1 MNKEK
6 YSHVKSRKH
15 DGAFYTPSI
24 LSDFLSS
31 EIINRIDNFEQKI
44 VITDPAIG
52 DGELI
57 ISLLEK
63 IPKNKKIIVYG
74 FDINKESIK
83 ISKERISSLFKNVE
97 LNIIQANF
105 LNYCL
110 SEKQLIKSDIVIA
123 NPPYIRNQKLGTELS
138 KKLSVDFKIKG
149 RIDIY
154 QAFIIGINNI
164 LSKTGVAGVIMSNRF
179 LTTKGAGEFRDKI
192 YNLYDIY
199 ELLDLGNTK
208 IFDAAVLPA
217 IMLFSLKNNN
227 EKPITKFKSI
237 YETNQDITDNDILF
251 ETPLAA
257 LNCKGIIKCKTGIK
271 YTIKNGILEFDGNPK
286 NIWRIHDS
294 ESEEWLKKVEV
305 NTWARFGDIGK
316 IRVGVKTTADNVFIR
331 DSFEG
336 ISDEK
341 IIKPLITHHVAGRFK
356 QLPIKTKEI
365 LYTHEFVGN
374 KKTVINLDEYPK
386 AKSYLEKNKQ
396 QLDSRN
402 YIHQSNRKWY
412 EIWVPQNPSLWKEE
426 KIIFRDICERPTFWF
441 NNEDSVVNGD
451 CYWLINDYKK
461 DYNEILWLVLAVAN
475 STFIEKFYDI
485 KFNNKLYSNKRRF
498 ISQYVEN
505 FPLPNPNTLMSKNM
519 IDLSKKI
526 YHSKIYNI
534 VEYEKKLDSL
544 VWKSFGF

>member
-1 MNKEK
+1 MNREK

-31 EIINRIDNFEQKI
+31 EIISRMDNFENKI

-57 ISLLEK
+57 ISLLKK
-63 IPKNKKIIVYG
+63 IPQNKHIVVYG

-83 ISKERISSLFKNVE
+83 ISKERISSLFKDVE
-97 LNIIQANF
+97 LNLIQADF

-110 SEKQLIKSDIVIA
+110 SEKQSIKSDIVIA
-123 NPPYIRNQKLGTELS
+123 NPPYIRTQTLGAKLSQKLS
-138 KKLSVDFKIKG
+138 MDFKIKG
-149 RIDIY
+149 KIDIY
-154 QAFIIGINNI
+154 QAFIIGVNNI
-164 LSKTGVAGVIMSNRF
+164 LSKTGIAGIIMSNRF
-179 LTTKGAGEFRDKI
+179 LTTKGAGEFREKI
-192 YNLYDIY
+192 YNLYDIH
-199 ELLDLGNTK
+199 ELIDLGDTK
-208 IFDAAVLPA
+208 IFDAAVLPS

-227 EKPITKFKSI
+227 KKTITKFKSI
-237 YETNQDITDNDILF
+237 YETEQYLTDNDILC
-251 ETPLAA
+251 ETPLEA
-257 LNCKGIIKCKTGIK
+257 LNQKGIIKCKTGVT
-271 YTIKNGILEFDGNPK
+271 YTVKSGILEFDGNPK
-286 NIWRIHDS
+286 NIWRVQDS
-294 ESEEWLKKVEV
+294 ESEEWLKKVES
-305 NTWARFGDIGK
+305 NTWARFGDVGK
-316 IRVGVKTTADNVFIR
+316 IRVGIKTTADNVFIK

-336 ISDEK
+336 IIDEK
-341 IIKPLITHHVAGRFK
+341 IIKPLITHHVADRFR

-386 AKSYLEKNKQ
+386 AKSYLEKHRQ

-402 YIHQSNRKWY
+402 YIHKSNRKWY
-412 EIWVPQNPSLWKEE
+412 EIWVPQNPSLWGEE
-426 KIIFRDICERPTFWF
+426 KIIFRDICEKPTFWL

-461 DYNEILWLVLAVAN
+461 EYNEILWLILAVAN
-475 STFIEKFYDI
+475 SKFIEKFYDI

-498 ISQYVEN
+498 ISQYVEK
-505 FPLPNPNTLMSKNM
+505 FPLPNPNALMSKKM

-526 YHSKIYNI
+526 YHSKTYNI
-534 VEYEKKLDSL
+534 SKYEKQLDLL